1 MRHTGGMDRVEMSHA
16 GREPL
21 RLAEQRSLP
30 LRDQVAA
37 RLRHALVAG
46 DLRPGEVLSAPTL
59 AAEFGVSATPVRE
72 AMLDLATEGHVSPI
86 RYKGYRVIEVS
97 EETRRQILQLRRL
110 IEVPLMVQVAERGVD
125 EGLLGRSQE
134 LADQSVEA
142 AAAGDLVE
150 FIRTDMDLH
159 LGLLEAAGNEV
170 AVRHVRSLRSM
181 TRLTGLKD
189 LAAEGRLVETAEE
202 HRKMVRALAARDSV
216 QMEELMNAH
225 LGHVSGVWAGED
237 EPGIG

>member
-1 MRHTGGMDRVEMSHA
+1 MSNA

-21 RLAEQRSLP
+21 RLTEQRSLP
-30 LRDQVAA
+30 LREQVAA

-97 EETRRQILQLRRL
+97 EETRRQILQLRQL

-125 EGLLGRSQE
+125 ERLLERSRM

-159 LGLLEAAGNEV
+159 LGLLAASGNDV

-181 TRLTGLKD
+181 TRLTGLRG

-202 HRKMVRALAARDSV
+202 HRDLVQAAVARDAEK
-216 QMEELMNAH
+216 MEQLMLMH
-225 LGHVSGVWAGED
+225 LSHVFGVWSGSRESV
-237 EPGIG
+237 

>member
-1 MRHTGGMDRVEMSHA
+1 M
-16 GREPL
+16 
-21 RLAEQRSLP
+21 
-30 LRDQVAA
+30 AA

-97 EETRRQILQLRRL
+97 EETRRQILQLRQL

-125 EGLLGRSQE
+125 ERLLERSRM

-150 FIRTDMDLH
+150 FIRADMELH
-159 LGLLEAAGNEV
+159 LGLLAASGNDV

-181 TRLTGLKD
+181 TRLTGLRG

-202 HRKMVRALAARDSV
+202 HRDLVQAAVARDAEK
-216 QMEELMNAH
+216 MEQLMLMH
-225 LGHVSGVWAGED
+225 LSHVFGVWSGSRESV
-237 EPGIG
+237 

>member
-1 MRHTGGMDRVEMSHA
+1 M
-16 GREPL
+16 
-21 RLAEQRSLP
+21 
-30 LRDQVAA
+30 AA

-237 EPGIG
+237 EPSVG